1 MSYFRDHKFYLWNRR
16 WIALR
21 PGHVH
26 WNHCYILL

>member
-1 MSYFRDHKFYLWNRR
+1 MSYFRDHIFYLWNRR

-26 WNHCYILL
+26 CNRDYKLL